1 MLRRGAI
8 PLLVVAPLLC
18 AATLDV
24 AVVDQSGAPV
34 SDAVVYATQVVGP
47 PARPSSPGMIVQ
59 REKTFIPT
67 VTPIQ
72 SGTAI
77 AFPNED
83 TVRHHVYSFS
93 PAKVFELKLYIGSP
107 REPVLFDKAG
117 VVVLGCNIHDHML
130 AYVVVVDTPYFAKT
144 DASGAARLASL
155 PDGEYQ
161 LRVWHARLPGA
172 TLLPSA
178 KFDVRLPASGATT
191 VEVALGPAGAHP
203 GAHKR

>member
-1 MLRRGAI
+1 MLRQGAL

-24 AVVDQSGAPV
+24 VVVDQSGAPV
-34 SDAVVYATQVVGP
+34 NDAVVYAIPAAGS
-47 PARPSSPGMIVQ
+47 PARPPSPGTILQ

-72 SGTAI
+72 TGTAI

-93 PAKVFELKLYIGSP
+93 PAKVFELKLYIGMP

-130 AYVVVVDTPYFAKT
+130 AYVVAVDTPYFAKT
-144 DASGAARLASL
+144 DADGAARLANL
-155 PDGEYQ
+155 PDGSFQ
-161 LRVWHARLPGA
+161 LRVWHARLPTA
-172 TLLPSA
+172 TVLPSGQLG
-178 KFDVRLPASGATT
+178 VRVPAGGPVT
-191 VEVALGPAGAHP
+191 VPLTLGPDGAHP
-203 GAHKR
+203 RAHKP